1 MKPIFSITMVFGTG
15 DDALLSVLRTRPF
28 SAGSP
33 DKKLVMLERVESSDM
48 EAYVQTPVNGRKG
61 TYAVMYTQSSPDHS
75 IPDAFWNAF
84 WGAISRNLQFQAVCR
99 NATILKDQE
108 QIPSPS
114 LAAGK
119 DAVIAAL
126 NAGMDFDRII
136 INDKLAPSAFL
147 TLANKAKHNS
157 VSSSTYD
164 PFYKDSDIPDDID
177 RHEKGYN

>member
-28 SAGSP
+28 TSP
-33 DKKLVMLERVESSDM
+33 TSSTPLVMLERVESSDM
-48 EAYVQTPVNGRKG
+48 EAYIHTPVNGRKG

-136 INDKLAPSAFL
+136 INDKLAPSSFL

-164 PFYKDSDIPDDID
+164 PYYKDSDIPDDID
-177 RHEKGYN
+177 TYEKGYD